1 MCVPECLNS
10 ASFLLSRWGGNG
22 LCPQHRASTST
33 GLFRAWSRW
42 DAWLLLTEEPH
53 ADLASDRLYLQL
65 DEDWLRSEEG
75 G

>member
-1 MCVPECLNS
+1 MCVPERLNS

-22 LCPQHRASTST
+22 LCPRHRASTST
-33 GLFRAWSRW
+33 GLFRAWSRR